1 MAASLKEVG
10 EQPNGLGG
18 GLDGALAFVLRA
30 AGAAELSADA
40 CSVGGVTTAHYW
52 SYHFSIGV
60 GVRS

>member
-30 AGAAELSADA
+30 AGAAELQSLA
-40 CSVGGVTTAHYW
+40 
-52 SYHFSIGV
+52 
-60 GVRS
+60 RSGDMLAAWRHETNRLSS